1 MKTVIFSDRAAK
13 QLDALPIPAQERIVE
28 ALVGY
33 AMTGAGDVKRL
44 VGREGC
50 RMRVG
55 DYRVIF
61 AEDQITVV
69 AVYVGRRDTTTYN
82 PR

>member
-13 QLDALPIPAQERIVE
+13 QLDALPVGAQQRIIE
-28 ALVGY
+28 ALSGY
-33 AMTGAGDVKRL
+33 AMTGTGDVKKL
-44 VGREGC
+44 AGREGC

-61 AEDQITVV
+61 AEDQITVL
-69 AVYVGRRDTTTYN
+69 AIYIGRRDTTTYN